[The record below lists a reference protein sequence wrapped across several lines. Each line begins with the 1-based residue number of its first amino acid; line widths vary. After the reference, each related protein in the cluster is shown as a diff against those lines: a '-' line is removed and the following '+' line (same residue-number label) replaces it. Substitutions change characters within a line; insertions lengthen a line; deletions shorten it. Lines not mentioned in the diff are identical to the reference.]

1 MTAIRTVAEL
11 YAHAIA
17 MEDEAAQRYVEW
29 SVRMA
34 DEGRD
39 ELARV
44 FGFLAQREAEHL
56 DALRRRTEGVE
67 LPAID
72 AGRYHWLD
80 SGAPETAA
88 RELVL
93 RLMTPRQALS
103 IALHAERRAQK
114 FFEQVQGACA
124 DPALR
129 VLAREMADEEREHAA
144 LLAALLESTPAVA
157 LERTVIFENPPG
169 G

>member
-1 MTAIRTVAEL
+1 MESEAAARYAEL
-11 YAHAIA
+11 A
-17 MEDEAAQRYVEW
+17 
-29 SVRMA
+29 VRMA

-39 ELARV
+39 ELART
-44 FGFLAQREAEHL
+44 FENLARQEAGHLEALQRMTA
-56 DALRRRTEGVE
+56 GVE

-103 IALHAERRAQK
+103 IALHAERRARR
-114 FFEQVQGACA
+114 FFEEIQWTTT

-129 VLAREMADEEREHAA
+129 VLAREMAEEEREHAS
-144 LLAALLESTPAVA
+144 LLAALLGSTPGPD
-157 LERTVIFENPPG
+157 LGGTLIFER
-169 G
+169 